1 MASASELSS
10 DKVCLGRIGAPY
22 GIKGWVK
29 MISFTQPR
37 ENLLSYRT
45 FDAGHGDAGSGRTLE
60 MDAGKQHGKGLIAHF
75 VGYDTPEAVR
85 ELTGMELSVAA
96 DALPDLDVGDYYWH
110 QLTGLK
116 VINRAGLVLGKV
128 DSLLETGAN
137 DVLVVEATDDSID
150 DRQRLL
156 PWLPDQVVINV
167 DLAAGMILVDWEPD
181 WLG

>member
-1 MASASELSS
+1 
-10 DKVCLGRIGAPY
+10 LGRIGAPY

-37 ENLLSYRT
+37 DNLLSYT
-45 FDAGHGDAGSGRTLE
+45 VFDAGNGKLLE
-60 MDAGKQHGKGLIAHF
+60 MDAGKQHGKGLIGHF

-85 ELTGMELSVAA
+85 ELTGTQLLVAA
-96 DALPDLDVGDYYWH
+96 DTLPRLDQGDYYWH

-116 VINRAGLVLGKV
+116 VVNGAGVVLGRV
-128 DSLLETGAN
+128 DSLIETGAN

-156 PWLPDQVVINV
+156 PWLPEQVVLNV
-167 DLAAGMILVDWEPD
+167 DLDAALMLVDWEPD
-181 WLG
+181 WLD

>member
-1 MASASELSS
+1 MALSS

-37 ENLLSYRT
+37 DNLLSYT
-45 FDAGHGDAGSGRTLE
+45 VFDAGNGKLLE
-60 MDAGKQHGKGLIAHF
+60 MDAAKQHGKGLIGHF

-85 ELTGMELSVAA
+85 ELTGTQLLVAA
-96 DALPDLDVGDYYWH
+96 DTLPGLDQGDYYWH

-116 VINRAGLVLGKV
+116 VVNGAGVVLGRV
-128 DSLLETGAN
+128 DSLIETGAN

-156 PWLPDQVVINV
+156 PWLPEQVVLNV
-167 DLAAGMILVDWEPD
+167 DLDAALMLVDWEPD
-181 WLG
+181 WLD